1 MCKENYAEDLYV
13 YFEFDLGKI
22 TGDPCSQ
29 NVYPNVKQIKKESM

>member
-29 NVYPNVKQIKKESM
+29 MFIQMSSR